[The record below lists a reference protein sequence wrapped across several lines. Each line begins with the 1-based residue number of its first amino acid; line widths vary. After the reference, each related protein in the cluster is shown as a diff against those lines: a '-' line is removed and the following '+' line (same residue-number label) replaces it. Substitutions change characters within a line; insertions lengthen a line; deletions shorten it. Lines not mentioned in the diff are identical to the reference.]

1 MVQGNFATLF
11 GVEPAALSRWFW
23 AAFTDAYEWVELPN
37 VAGMATWGDG
47 GVIASKPYVS
57 TGQYIQRMG
66 NRCGSCRYDPKQRTG
81 ERACPFTL
89 LYWNFLD
96 RHRARF
102 AQHPRMGMMVRN
114 LERIPEAEL
123 VQIRREAAGFRER
136 AGAALCW
143 RRGP

>member
-1 MVQGNFATLF
+1 
-11 GVEPAALSRWFW
+11 LSRWFW

-37 VAGMATWGDG
+37 VVGMATWGDG

-66 NRCGSCRYDPKQRTG
+66 THCSSCRYDPKQRTG

-89 LYWNFLD
+89 LYWDFLD

-114 LERIPEAEL
+114 LERIPENEL
-123 VQIRREAAGFRER
+123 VQI
-136 AGAALCW
+136 
-143 RRGP
+143 

>member
-1 MVQGNFATLF
+1 M
-11 GVEPAALSRWFW
+11 EPAALSRRFS
-23 AAFTDAYEWVELPN
+23 AAFTDAYEWVQRPN

-57 TGQYIQRMG
+57 TGQYIQRTG
-66 NRCGSCRYDPKQRTG
+66 NHCASCTYDPKQRTG

-89 LYWNFLD
+89 LYWDFLD

-114 LERIPEAEL
+114 LERIPESEL

-136 AGAALCW
+136 VGAG
-143 RRGP
+143 